1 MKNTAE
7 SVAIYWGA
15 FNPPTIGHKEVI
27 DGVLEQGIVDRIIFT
42 PDGMRKDKNYGT
54 PPEKRREIIE
64 IFFEEL
70 KAKHGEKIQI
80 CRYFLNKCWTS
91 KNISIPQGHL
101 ETRSSKFFK
110 CSETTTTRD
119 VDRYFQNE
127 LWFSPYH
134 IFGSDVAQEMKNWLN
149 NDDEY
154 IEKTLKKLFIGRP
167 GYDFIDDGLENYI
180 LADIPD
186 LTEVSSTTVREM
198 LKNKIAVDAL
208 LTPWVH
214 SYIQQEI

>member
-70 KAKHGEKIQI
+70 KAKHREKIDI
-80 CRYFLNKCWTS
+80 SRYFLHGENAG
-91 KNISIPQGHL
+91 N
-101 ETRSSKFFK
+101 
-110 CSETTTTRD
+110 TTTRD

-154 IEKTLKKLFIGRP
+154 IEKTPKKLFIGRP
-167 GYDFIDDGLENYI
+167 GYEFISDGLENYI

-214 SYIQQEI
+214 GHIQQK